1 MELVDI
7 EPEQDAGQ
15 KETCTA
21 IGYVGLEEGLDSIAG
36 LTIAFPEDI
45 AIAPVIGVEDADS
58 KGYDIGQEVMEADV
72 DADCIYQI
80 SNKGV
85 RKPNYSKFD
94 KLSDHKIKPAVCW
107 R

>member
-21 IGYVGLEEGLDSIAG
+21 IGHVGLEEGLDGTAG
-36 LTIAFPEDI
+36 LTIALLEYI
-45 AIAPVIGVEDADS
+45 AIAPVIGVEDADC

-72 DADCIYQI
+72 EKEY
-80 SNKGV
+80 G
-85 RKPNYSKFD
+85 
-94 KLSDHKIKPAVCW
+94 L
-107 R
+107 